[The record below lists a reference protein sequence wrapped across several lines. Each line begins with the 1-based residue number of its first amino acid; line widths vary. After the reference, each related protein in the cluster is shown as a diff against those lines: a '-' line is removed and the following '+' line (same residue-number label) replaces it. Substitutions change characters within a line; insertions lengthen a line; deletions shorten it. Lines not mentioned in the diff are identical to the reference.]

1 MSLFDKQNML
11 SDAQAITTGAA
22 YSTNSIDLGAAQS
35 HSYYGSIPSALNDFG
50 RGTEKKLEIQVVET
64 FTSAG
69 AGTLTVSLVTGT
81 GVDANGQINAG
92 EKILEST
99 PAIALATLVAGYKFR
114 IRSVPH
120 GIDQR
125 YLALKYT
132 VATADFTAGKVTA
145 GIVHDK
151 QQALP

>member
-1 MSLFDKQNML
+1 MLFDKQNMM
-11 SDAQAITTGAA
+11 SDGQAITTGTA

-35 HSYYGSIPSALNDFG
+35 HPYYGTIPNALNDFG
-50 RGTEKKLEIQVVET
+50 RGTEKLIHAQVVET
-64 FTSAG
+64 FISAG
-69 AGTLTVSLVTGT
+69 AGTLTVSLITGT
-81 GVDANGQINAG
+81 GVDANGLINAG
-92 EKILEST
+92 EKVLEST
-99 PAIALATLVAGYKFR
+99 PALALATLVAGYQFR
-114 IRSVPH
+114 FRAIPN

-125 YLALKYT
+125 YLGLKYV